1 MHLIVVEHEAAASV
15 GRLAP
20 HLVEHRVT
28 TVRPANGDP
37 FPVVADRDDAGGEA
51 DNQVNSVI
59 VLGGSMG
66 AYEEF
71 AHP

>member
-28 TVRPANGDP
+28 TVRPATGTAEFNDP
-37 FPVVADRDDAGGEA
+37 DA
-51 DNQVNSVI
+51 VI
-59 VLGGSMG
+59 LRYRFYR
-66 AYEEF
+66 A
-71 AHP
+71 ALAP